1 VDYVDLLRPSYLHG
15 CQISLDFK
23 LMIRKWIKGIVK
35 EALAEWEQ
43 EVEYLGRTG
52 YKWEN
57 NEWVPT
63 QVQPLRLDEIQE

>member
-1 VDYVDLLRPSYLHG
+1 MG
-15 CQISLDFK
+15 
-23 LMIRKWIKGIVK
+23 MIRTWIKGIVK

-63 QVQPLRLDEIQE
+63 ETQPYRLDELQE